1 MPPVQTGLA
10 LGSNLGDR
18 LAHLRAG
25 RDFLLAL
32 HEGPRPPALSPVY
45 ETAPVGCPPGSP
57 AFLNAVIEIETSLDP
72 AALLARLAAFEQQ
85 LGRPARRITN
95 APRLLDLDL
104 LYAGDTI
111 LDLPTLTVPHPRL
124 AQRRFVLQP
133 LAAIR
138 PQLIIPGQS
147 LTVTQLLAALPDDP
161 RVHLCAATW

>member
-32 HEGPRPPALSPVY
+32 HEGPGPPALSPVY
-45 ETAPVGCPPGSP
+45 ETDPVGCPPGSP
-57 AFLNAVIEIETSLDP
+57 AFLNAVLEIETSLDP
-72 AALLARLAAFEQQ
+72 ATLLARLAACEQQ
-85 LGRPARRITN
+85 LGRPARRATN
-95 APRLLDLDL
+95 APRPLDLDL
-104 LYAGDTI
+104 LYAGDTS
-111 LDLPTLTVPHPRL
+111 LDLPDLTVPHPRL

-138 PQLIIPGQS
+138 PQLILPGQS
-147 LTVTQLLAALPDDP
+147 LTVTQLLAALPDAP
-161 RVHLCAATW
+161 PVRLSAATW